1 MTRQERQGWVIVAGL
16 FVTLLL
22 VFGSGNNASGVFVTP
37 LLRHFGWSHAQVSS
51 LPALLAVSAGV
62 SGALLIGWLLDRL
75 ETRAV
80 MVTGVTAAGVSLVM
94 ASRANSYPAMLVAY
108 AVLGVGIAAATYL
121 PASMVIAKWFGA
133 RRGLAMGIAMSGTT
147 AGGMLMTLV
156 ASYVIAHGGWRLGYQ
171 VLAVPI
177 FVVAVPLVWMLV
189 RTGPQGQSDATIA
202 ENAKRLPGLELGPAL
217 RTRSF
222 WAIAVADFCFAF
234 TAAGCVVHIVTY
246 LIGIGYHSSTAALA
260 MSMVFASALIGK
272 ILMGVLADRLSGRT
286 ALGFNF
292 AIGTIGLLFIF
303 GAVSTRMLALFVI
316 VYGLTMGAPM
326 ALLPLMMAESLGLKR
341 FGTLGGLIGVART
354 LGAALGPVIAGR
366 IFDVTRSYAPAFELF
381 IAILV
386 IGASASFACLPLSVE
401 ESRSRAVAAV
411 AAA

>member
-1 MTRQERQGWVIVAGL
+1 VTRQERQGWVIVAGL

-156 ASYVIAHGGWRLGYQ
+156 L
-171 VLAVPI
+171 P
-177 FVVAVPLVWMLV
+177 
-189 RTGPQGQSDATIA
+189 AT
-202 ENAKRLPGLELGPAL
+202 
-217 RTRSF
+217 
-222 WAIAVADFCFAF
+222 
-234 TAAGCVVHIVTY
+234 
-246 LIGIGYHSSTAALA
+246 
-260 MSMVFASALIGK
+260 
-272 ILMGVLADRLSGRT
+272 
-286 ALGFNF
+286 
-292 AIGTIGLLFIF
+292 
-303 GAVSTRMLALFVI
+303 
-316 VYGLTMGAPM
+316 
-326 ALLPLMMAESLGLKR
+326 
-341 FGTLGGLIGVART
+341 
-354 LGAALGPVIAGR
+354 
-366 IFDVTRSYAPAFELF
+366 
-381 IAILV
+381 
-386 IGASASFACLPLSVE
+386 
-401 ESRSRAVAAV
+401 
-411 AAA
+411 